1 MLHQRAGR
9 REWIGEGC
17 ISGEWE
23 EAEDLI
29 EEAKQQA
36 FDIDL
41 EEGWQKYLEE
51 IEAEEEKEEIEI
63 WTSSSEEELFGSN
76 MELEGDNGQGVG
88 SVS

>member
-9 REWIGEGC
+9 REWIKKGS
-17 ISGEWE
+17 SGEWE

-41 EEGWQKYLEE
+41 EEGWQKYLDE
-51 IEAEEEKEEIEI
+51 IEAEEEKEETEI
-63 WTSSSEEELFGSN
+63 WKSSSEEELFGSH
-76 MELEGDNGQGVG
+76 MELDGDNGQGVG
-88 SVS
+88 PVS